1 MPIKEGTTTNNYFEG
16 VINNTAT
23 DDGGYFYLCNN
34 GTNVL
39 KPLNVGD
46 AAAFLW
52 DGTFIIPWQLTN
64 LSADK
69 TIFVALEFQAVQ
81 TYIPLINASGEISN
95 EYPNQLTADKCII
108 QDRSVQTVFNSS
120 RFTTM
125 STLCTLNGYDYSS
138 QTAADAGFVRASLPA
153 TTDAAY
159 AHGSVVENG
168 VAYTAGGSG
177 GGTGE

>member
-1 MPIKEGTTTNNYFEG
+1 LEG

-23 DDGGYFYLCNN
+23 DDGRYFYLCNN

-81 TYIPLINASGEISN
+81 TYIPLIDANGVISN
-95 EYPNQLTADKCII
+95 AYPNQLTADKCII

-177 GGTGE
+177 GGEAGE